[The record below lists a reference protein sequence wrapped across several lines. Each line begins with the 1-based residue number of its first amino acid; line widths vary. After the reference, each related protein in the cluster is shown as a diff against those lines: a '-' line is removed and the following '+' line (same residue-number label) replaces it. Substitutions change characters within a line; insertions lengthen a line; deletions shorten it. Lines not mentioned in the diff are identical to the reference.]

1 MSKPKIIWSKQARES
16 LKDIYDYYKDKSVQ
30 GAKNVR
36 SDLIN
41 APKKIIFARQ
51 YQIDEI
57 NPKYRRIVVRDYK
70 LLYKETGNTIVV
82 MDIIGTRQSP
92 DVLKEK

>member
-1 MSKPKIIWSKQARES
+1 MSKPKIIWSKQAKES
-16 LKDIYDYYKDKSVQ
+16 LKDIYNFHKEKSLQ

-41 APKKIIFARQ
+41 APRKIVYARQ

-70 LLYKETGNTIVV
+70 LLYKESGNIIMV
-82 MDIIGTRQSP
+82 MDIVGTRQSP
-92 DVLKEK
+92 ELLKEK